1 MTNVSIYKIFS
12 NSMLIQGLV
21 NVYIL
26 AYALVNASNNFSL
39 CMCTD
44 AFVFEWVS
52 SYFFPL
58 RNATFAIFAKDVP
71 VIPIK
76 HI

>member
-1 MTNVSIYKIFS
+1 MNNVSMYRIFS
-12 NSMLIQGLV
+12 NSISIQGLV

-26 AYALVNASNNFSL
+26 AYALVNASNNFNL
-39 CMCTD
+39 CMCKD
-44 AFVFEWVS
+44 AFIFEWVS
-52 SYFFPL
+52 SYFFPVG
-58 RNATFAIFAKDVP
+58 NATFAIFAKDVP